1 MVTMKKI
8 IVLILFIL
16 GTSLAN
22 AQDVKVVSSGQ
33 GTTEDEAIK
42 IALRTALEDAFGTF
56 ISSSTEIVNDIL
68 ISDEIVSLTQGN
80 IKEYNIVNSSRLEKR
95 LYSVTVESIVSL
107 NKLSSYCES
116 KGMSI
121 NLDLSALS
129 MDLKM
134 QEFNRLN
141 EKKVLKNLCNQIL
154 LENPQLFN
162 FKIKTAKPIIKNS
175 KAYVPIKIIY
185 QSNSNYRQLRK
196 SVIPVLKS
204 ISLDKS
210 EREIYRELGLR
221 LYSTKIWGSI
231 YYFRD
236 ESCSEIISNFI
247 SSYEREI
254 SNNWNVY
261 DNIGLIP
268 FGIRQCSSFDILGK
282 DNPYPSYSLLE
293 YSQEEMAKLKSI
305 DIESFDEMKYKNV
318 IKPKL
323 LKISSS
329 FDNVK

>member
-162 FKIKTAKPIIKNS
+162 FKI
-175 KAYVPIKIIY
+175 
-185 QSNSNYRQLRK
+185 R
-196 SVIPVLKS
+196 
-204 ISLDKS
+204 S
-210 EREIYRELGLR
+210 E
-221 LYSTKIWGSI
+221 
-231 YYFRD
+231 
-236 ESCSEIISNFI
+236 
-247 SSYEREI
+247 ERR
-254 SNNWNVY
+254 V
-261 DNIGLIP
+261 
-268 FGIRQCSSFDILGK
+268 GK
-282 DNPYPSYSLLE
+282 ECRSRWSPYH
-293 YSQEEMAKLKSI
+293 
-305 DIESFDEMKYKNV
+305 
-318 IKPKL
+318 
-323 LKISSS
+323 
-329 FDNVK
+329 